1 MNSEAEKL
9 LPEGLEMISDHANVW
24 PLSSAAK
31 LNFVFFSQECQTA

>member
-9 LPEGLEMISDHANVW
+9 LPEGLVMISDHADVW

-31 LNFVFFSQECQTA
+31 LNFLFSSQESQTA